1 MKPIIHNS
9 AVLFTMILTGI
20 IIHGCTFDV
29 SGIPSQID
37 SRFDGCWENL
47 DIHEVWGRV
56 VMNLKQHDNNLL
68 TGILFVRAES
78 IATLI
83 PYSLE
88 GEVEDDGLA
97 VLQASLHATPDES
110 VGVALFLPVP
120 PTPADEMTFQMVGK
134 PAPPPLSECP

>member
-1 MKPIIHNS
+1 MKPLCHHN
-9 AVLFTMILTGI
+9 AILFILILTATI
-20 IIHGCTFDV
+20 LHGCTFDV
-29 SGIPSQID
+29 SGIPPLID
-37 SRFDGCWENL
+37 SRFDGCWENT

-56 VMNLKQHDNNLL
+56 VMDLNQHDSNLV

-88 GEVEDDGLA
+88 GEVAEEGMA

-120 PTPADEMTFQMVGK
+120 PTPADEMTFQMAGK
-134 PAPPPLSECP
+134 PTPPPLSECP